1 MRLGLNSC
9 IVILAV
15 LGICLNYLEPNVA
28 KNNVLYFTI
37 QSNIWILGV
46 SLIMCCFDWQ
56 HRKIPEII
64 FTVKFIFTV
73 SITLTGIVYNL
84 ILAPQYGML
93 FGSFWRAYS
102 VSVVLLHV
110 VVPVLSVIS
119 FLYFDNVN
127 SSKGL
132 PLAGCVMP
140 LLYFAGVML
149 LSLNGRSEGLF
160 EGMGGGSTRF
170 PYFFMDYE
178 TNGWFTFSGNI
189 GELGVFY
196 WIAVGL
202 LLTFAL
208 SAGLLW
214 LKKKCL
220 HR

>member
-93 FGSFWRAYS
+93 FGSGEHTVY
-102 VSVVLLHV
+102 
-110 VVPVLSVIS
+110 P
-119 FLYFDNVN
+119 LYC
-127 SSKGL
+127 SMWS
-132 PLAGCVMP
+132 C
-140 LLYFAGVML
+140 
-149 LSLNGRSEGLF
+149 R
-160 EGMGGGSTRF
+160 
-170 PYFFMDYE
+170 
-178 TNGWFTFSGNI
+178 
-189 GELGVFY
+189 
-196 WIAVGL
+196 
-202 LLTFAL
+202 
-208 SAGLLW
+208 
-214 LKKKCL
+214 C
-220 HR
+220 